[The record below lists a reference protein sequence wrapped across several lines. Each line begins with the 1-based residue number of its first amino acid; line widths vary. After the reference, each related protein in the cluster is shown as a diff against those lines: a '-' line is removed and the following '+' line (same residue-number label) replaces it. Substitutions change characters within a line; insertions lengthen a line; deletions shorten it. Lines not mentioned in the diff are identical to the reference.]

1 MADLSAFATKDSADE
16 GVILPVR
23 INGLKL
29 PIAIKVYGSDSD
41 VVKEF
46 DRAKVRKL
54 MKTAK
59 KNNNKGFDDDEID
72 EMLDDQDEGVIL
84 RIGGVYAYD
93 WKKKKVVEGE
103 ETKIDGR
110 VIGNDH
116 DSYEYLLEKIPALKE
131 WIKENSDDRD
141 NFLSAGKK
149 N

>member
-116 DSYEYLLEKIPALKE
+116 ASYEYLLEKIPALKE

-141 NFLSAGKK
+141 NFLSVGKK